1 MTSLESNPSNE
12 SPPLA
17 VINATHSMAWQT
29 VGGIPLIARWV
40 YHLNALGASQA
51 YIITRNESPAI
62 ALDRWRGALCVESI
76 PLEGDIPA
84 TLMNKIGSNAPVLY
98 ADATCVIDPRLI
110 GHLVQA
116 DAPTLVFPDFTDA
129 QSHKIRAGL
138 LQPGDIVQ
146 WARKGEAAV
155 IERAQILL
163 PENID
168 PFCPETRG
176 KRVPYFKTVRT
187 SADAHN
193 ATRMLVESMQ
203 KKVMDLPSEYIDPY
217 FENRLTLLL
226 MDTPIS
232 PNMVT
237 FIGLAAAMAVTW
249 LFWHGWFIAGAW
261 LTLVVEILDGVDGK
275 LARTRL
281 QFSKIGAHEDIID
294 YFYENSWYAAL
305 GIGLSH
311 FAQSNWPLYVAG
323 LLIFADTT
331 DNIFYTLAGKWHG
344 KSIDLFSHRDALF
357 RKIAG
362 RRNIYGWMFI
372 IGFTAGYPIHTFI
385 TAAAW
390 ALITA
395 GVHGVRL
402 GWHGQTQKESHAS
415 EESL

>member
-1 MTSLESNPSNE
+1 MTSPKPPPNNE
-12 SPPLA
+12 SRPLA
-17 VINATHSMAWQT
+17 VINATHSMTWRS

-40 YHLNALGASQA
+40 YHLNAVGAYQA
-51 YIITRNESPAI
+51 YIFTRNESPVI
-62 ALDRWRGALCVESI
+62 SLDRWRGSLQLEWI
-76 PLEGDIPA
+76 PLEGDIPN
-84 TLMNKIGSNAPVLY
+84 TLLNRIRLKAPVLY

-110 GHLVQA
+110 RYLANENALTLAFPDMA
-116 DAPTLVFPDFTDA
+116 DAEKH
-129 QSHKIRAGL
+129 QIRAGL
-138 LQPGDIVQ
+138 LHPQDIVQ
-146 WARKGEAAV
+146 WARQGEAAV
-155 IERAQILL
+155 IKRARMLL
-163 PENID
+163 PANID

-176 KRVPYFKTVRT
+176 ERIPFFKTVRT
-187 SADAHN
+187 PADADN

-217 FENRLTLLL
+217 FENRLTMLL

-237 FIGLAAAMAVTW
+237 LVGFVAALAVAW

-305 GIGLSH
+305 GVGLSH
-311 FAQSNWPLYVAG
+311 FAQSSWPLYVAA

-331 DNIFYTLAGKWHG
+331 DNILYTLAGKWHG
-344 KSIDLFSHRDALF
+344 KSIDLFSARDALF

-362 RRNIYGWMFI
+362 RRNIYGYMFI
-372 IGFTAGYPIHTFI
+372 IGFTAGFPQHTFI
-385 TAAAW
+385 VAAVW

-395 GVHGVRL
+395 VVHGVRL
-402 GWHGQTQKESHAS
+402 WQYGRNQKAD
-415 EESL
+415 